1 MSNTLLAGSMRSR
14 TAVAVQR
21 IKALL
26 VPLEN
31 VCRYRESMGADS
43 AEFHVTP
50 RNRNAVG
57 FSCAVAAGGIN
68 FECAHLAIR
77 EIPIDN
83 VDFAVSVVAAILAGR
98 LRVVRQLD
106 AKGRLKAEKSYIFDV
121 DGCLLFKNRR
131 IQGFNLMKRRAS
143 ATERLR
149 FPAYI

>member
-1 MSNTLLAGSMRSR
+1 MSESILAGSTKSK
-14 TAVAVQR
+14 ASLAAQR

-50 RNRNAVG
+50 RNKNAMP
-57 FSCAVAAGGIN
+57 FSCVIAAGGIN
-68 FECAHLAIR
+68 IDCAYLSIR
-77 EIPIDN
+77 ELPIENADI
-83 VDFAVSVVAAILAGR
+83 AVSIVDSILSGR

-106 AKGRLKAEKSYIFDV
+106 ARGRLKAEKSYVFD
-121 DGCLLFKNRR
+121 GAGALIFKNRR
-131 IQGFNLMKRRAS
+131 MKGFNLMRLRAS
-143 ATERLR
+143 STERLR